1 MKHMEY
7 SRIGEDLTIS
17 KLVTGLWQLSGAHG
31 YVPSTSSVVTAMK
44 GYVDNGVTTFDLADH
59 YGDAEIYVGEFR
71 KHVGKGFSDN
81 HFQFLTKWVPRPGPM
96 SKRVVEDAVDR
107 SLKRM
112 QCDRLDLLQFHWW
125 DYSDKRYFDALGH
138 LQELVDQGKL
148 RCLGLTNFDT
158 EHLQTIVSQ
167 GIKVCSNQVQ
177 FSVLDQRPLV
187 EMVDYCHQH
196 GIGVLAYGTLCGGF
210 LSEKYVGLPEP
221 SRRALDTA
229 SLVKYYQMIRVWGG
243 WGLFQELLFVLKEI
257 GEKYGVGVSQV
268 AMRFVLEQRAVAG
281 ILVGARLGLSD
292 HLSDN
297 LNVFQCQLD
306 EEDYQK
312 IQSVT
317 NKANDLYRVIGDCG
331 DEYRG

>member
-1 MKHMEY
+1 MQY
-7 SRIGEDLTIS
+7 SKLGEDLTIS
-17 KLVTGLWQLSGAHG
+17 KLVTGMWQLSGAHG
-31 YVPSTSSVVTAMK
+31 YIPSTSSVVTAMK
-44 GYVDNGVTTFDLADH
+44 CYTDYGVTTFDLADH

-71 KHVGKGFSDN
+71 KEVGKGFSDS
-81 HFQFLTKWVPRPGPM
+81 HFQFLTKWVPRPGLM

-125 DYSDKRYFDALGH
+125 DYSDKRYLDALGH
-138 LQELVDQGKL
+138 LQELVDQGKI

-158 EHLQTIVSQ
+158 EHLQTIVGQ
-167 GIKVCSNQVQ
+167 GIRICSNQVQ

-187 EMVDYCHQH
+187 EMVDYCHHH

-210 LSEKYVGLPEP
+210 ISEKYVGLPEP

-229 SLVKYYQMIRVWGG
+229 SLAKYYQMIRVWGG

-257 GEKYGVGVSQV
+257 GEKYGVNVSQV

-292 HLSDN
+292 HLNDN
-297 LNVFQCQLD
+297 LNLRTKLMTCIEL
-306 EEDYQK
+306 
-312 IQSVT
+312 
-317 NKANDLYRVIGDCG
+317 
-331 DEYRG
+331 